1 MTIEE
6 LTKQNEE
13 LAKRLDKATKCY
25 KEVKS
30 QLDAKDTEIE
40 SLREQLSE
48 QLGAANS
55 SQSTTDNAELE
66 TLKQRVKELEDEIAI
81 NGNASEDI
89 AKLQERLEN
98 AKRIFAEQKASIKE
112 RDTEIASCKATIA
125 DTNDAL
131 NKTIEEKEELQRTFD
146 NYKASV
152 REAITN
158 LANTL

>member
-13 LAKRLDKATKCY
+13 LTKRLDKATKCY

-40 SLREQLSE
+40 SLREQL
-48 QLGAANS
+48 GAANS
-55 SQSTTDNAELE
+55 SQPTTDNTELE

-112 RDTEIASCKATIA
+112 QETELAACKATIA
-125 DTNDAL
+125 DVNDTRA
-131 NKTIEEKEELQRTFD
+131 KTVAAKEETQAAFD
-146 NYKASV
+146 EYKTNV
-152 REAITN
+152 REAVTS
-158 LANTL
+158 LANSL

>member
-13 LAKRLDKATKCY
+13 LTKRLDKATKCY

-30 QLDAKDTEIE
+30 QLDAKEAEIA
-40 SLREQLSE
+40 SLKEQLTATESE
-48 QLGAANS
+48 QPAVDS
-55 SQSTTDNAELE
+55 SALE
-66 TLKQRVKELEDEIAI
+66 SLKQRVKELEDEIAI

-112 RDTEIASCKATIA
+112 KETERAACKATIA
-125 DTNDAL
+125 DVNDTLA
-131 NKTIEEKEELQRTFD
+131 KTVAAKEETQAAFD
-146 NYKASV
+146 EYKTNV
-152 REAITN
+152 REALTS
-158 LANTL
+158 LANSL

>member
-13 LAKRLDKATKCY
+13 LTKRLDKATKCY

-40 SLREQLSE
+40 SLRE